1 MSLKLTRKPGD
12 DLMMFRIQIF
22 AICGSLLI
30 SAFIFEMI
38 RKRKMLEKYSLLWF
52 GAAIVLIVLSIW
64 RDLLEKTAAL
74 LGVYYAPSALFIIAA
89 FFAMMMFLH
98 LSVVISRL
106 SEQNKN
112 LAQAVG
118 ILQEELR
125 ALQKKPD
132 AQE

>member
-1 MSLKLTRKPGD
+1 MCLKRTRKPGD
-12 DLMMFRIQIF
+12 DLMSFRIQIF

-52 GAAIVLIVLSIW
+52 CAAIVLIVLSVW

-74 LGVYYAPSALFIIAA
+74 LGVFYAPSALFIIAA

-98 LSVVISRL
+98 LSVVVSRL

-112 LAQAVG
+112 LAQEVG

-125 ALQKKPD
+125 TLQKNLGK
-132 AQE
+132 QE